1 MKLSRT
7 YATPFIPT
15 DTSQPPCQQN
25 LRCAYPD
32 MRELLAPILFDEDD
46 WEAAAGRKESVV
58 SPAKQSE
65 KAKNKAN
72 KKRTS
77 DNLPVHTF
85 QTLLDDLA
93 TIVKN
98 TISTTIGSKSFVFE
112 KINQATAIQQRAID
126 LLGIS
131 MICTQ

>member
-1 MKLSRT
+1 M
-7 YATPFIPT
+7 
-15 DTSQPPCQQN
+15 
-25 LRCAYPD
+25 
-32 MRELLAPILFDEDD
+32 
-46 WEAAAGRKESVV
+46 
-58 SPAKQSE
+58 
-65 KAKNKAN
+65 
-72 KKRTS
+72 
-77 DNLPVHTF
+77 PVHTF

-131 MICTQ
+131 MIFNQ

>member
-1 MKLSRT
+1 MG
-7 YATPFIPT
+7 
-15 DTSQPPCQQN
+15 
-25 LRCAYPD
+25 
-32 MRELLAPILFDEDD
+32 ELLTPILFDEED
-46 WEAAAGRKESVV
+46 WEAAAARKESVV
-58 SPAKQSE
+58 SPAKKSE
-65 KAKNKAN
+65 KATNKAN

-77 DNLPVHTF
+77 ENLSVHSF

-98 TISTTIGSKSFVFE
+98 TISTRIGSKSFVFE
-112 KINQATAIQQRAID
+112 KINQPRGIEKRAID